1 MNSIIP
7 VILCGGSGTRLW
19 PLSRDSYPKQYLSLL
34 TDDKKSLL
42 QKTQERIK
50 NFKEARNPIL
60 VCSEDQRFLVAEQM
74 REINIDPLSI
84 LLEPIKKNTAPA
96 ITLAALKAL
105 QEENDPILLILSSDH
120 NIRDE
125 EKFVEVLKNAL
136 PHTNN
141 QKLVTFGVVPT
152 SAETGFGYI
161 EAERSF
167 SKKTIEGLKIK
178 KFIEKPNQEK
188 ANKLF
193 LDKKFTW
200 NSGIFMFKAKTIIEE
215 IKLFA
220 PKIFECCQRAIEFS
234 ENDLDFQRL
243 DKNSFA
249 RCPNQSIDK
258 AIMEK
263 TSKGIVVP
271 LDVGWSDIGSWSSV
285 WENSVKDLNGNAIK
299 GKVISEQ
306 NENCYLRGE
315 SRLLVGIGLKN
326 LFVIETRDAI
336 LVAEK
341 NYSQNI
347 KNIVQKLKKEGIK
360 EGKSHRKIYRPWGNY
375 LSLVNDNKWQ
385 VKIIEVLP
393 GERLSLQMHHHRS
406 EHWVVV
412 QGTADVEIDDK
423 KIKLYENQSTFIP
436 LGSKHRLSNY
446 GDIKLQIIEIQ
457 TGSYISEDDIE
468 RFDDKYGRLIE

>member
-42 QKTQERIK
+42 QKTQERIN
-50 NFKEARNPIL
+50 NFKEAGNPIL

-84 LLEPIKKNTAPA
+84 LLEPLKKNTAPA
-96 ITLAALKAL
+96 VTLAAIKAL
-105 QEENDPILLILSSDH
+105 QKEKDPILLILSSDH
-120 NIRDE
+120 NIKDE

-136 PHTNN
+136 THTNN
-141 QKLVTFGVVPT
+141 EKLVTFGVVPT

-167 SKKTIEGLKIK
+167 RKKTIEGLKIK

-188 ANKLF
+188 ANRLF

-220 PKIFECCQRAIEFS
+220 PEIFECCQRAIEFS
-234 ENDLDFQRL
+234 KNDLDFQRL
-243 DKNSFA
+243 DKNSFVQ
-249 RCPNQSIDK
+249 CPNNSFDK

-263 TSKGIVVP
+263 TSKGIVLP

-285 WENSVKDLNGNAIK
+285 WENSAKDKNGNVLK
-299 GKVISEQ
+299 GKIISEQ
-306 NENCYLRGE
+306 NEDCYLRGE
-315 SRLLVGIGLKN
+315 SRLLVGLGLKN
-326 LFVIETRDAI
+326 LFVIETSDAV

-347 KNIVQKLKKEGIK
+347 KNIVQKLKKKGIQ
-360 EGKSHRKIYRPWGNY
+360 EGKSHKKIYRPWGNY
-375 LSLVNDNKWQ
+375 LSLVNDKKWQ

-412 QGTADVEIDDK
+412 RGIADVEIDDK

-436 LGSKHRLSNY
+436 LGSKHRLSNS

-468 RFDDKYGRLIE
+468 RFDDKYGRLI